1 MSSKRVLNL
10 PAVGI
15 FPRFPDLPVE
25 IQSLIWELAMVESS
39 LLWAG
44 WPDHEMSLLAP
55 ICPIPR
61 LGANDPVGLIP
72 HKLPTG
78 VPSTLDSHPP
88 PSGLAAGT
96 ADSGYDTSL
105 RIMSMTQRSHFTR
118 TGDSWTS
125 SLRKM
130 MIQPD
135 EPSVNAF
142 DGHAA
147 LTLLSV
153 CRLSRQVVL
162 TRRATVKTKQ
172 QAPEKQPATLGDV
185 PLFYPSFKGGSLGGN
200 IFKDQ
205 HTGRSC
211 FIFVL
216 GSDPS
221 KPLLEKPR
229 LVKAKNAYGYSHV
242 AARLGDIEK
251 CVLGSRLSFTQI
263 PDGLN
268 RDRFKDAE
276 DTMWWRPDLGSRVRR
291 PEAGHP
297 FNITPGTILALYS
310 AVLHQLASLQA
321 TECMEGHARND
332 WSVRPHGQWYFSL
345 LEEGKCTHCS
355 KDLLLPFCECY
366 PELIDAEGH
375 IDVMVLLD
383 RYRFEQPEHTQ
394 SIRSYE
400 IGE

>member
-1 MSSKRVLNL
+1 MSSKKTLDL

-15 FPRFPDLPVE
+15 FPQFPDLPTE
-25 IQSLIWELAMVESS
+25 IQSLIWELAIGESS
-39 LLWAG
+39 LLWAQ
-44 WPDHEMSLLAP
+44 WPDNEMSLLAP
-55 ICPIPR
+55 ICPIPK

-72 HKLPTG
+72 YKLPTG
-78 VPSTLDSHPP
+78 VPGTLDSHPP

-105 RIMSMTQRSHFTR
+105 RIMSMTHRSHFTR
-118 TGDSWTS
+118 PGDSWTS

-135 EPSVNAF
+135 EPPSSAF
-142 DGHAA
+142 DDHAA

-162 TRRATVKTKQ
+162 TRRATIRTKQ
-172 QAPEKQPATLGDV
+172 QAPEKQLASLGDV
-185 PLFYPSFKGGSLGGN
+185 PLFYPSFKGGSLCGN

-205 HTGRSC
+205 HSGRSS

-221 KPLLEKPR
+221 KSLLEKPG
-229 LVKAKNAYGYSHV
+229 LGEVKSAYRYSHV

-251 CVLGSRLSFTQI
+251 CVLGSRLSFTQV
-263 PDGLN
+263 PDGLDW
-268 RDRFKDAE
+268 DRFKDAE

-297 FNITPGTILALYS
+297 FYVTSGTILALYS

-321 TECMEGHARND
+321 TKCMEGHARND

-355 KDLLLPFCECY
+355 NDLLLPFCESY
-366 PELIDAEGH
+366 PALIDEEGH
-375 IDVMVLLD
+375 IDVVVLLD
-383 RYRFEQPEHTQ
+383 RHRFEQPEQTQ
-394 SIRSYE
+394 SVRSYE

>member
-1 MSSKRVLNL
+1 MSSKKILNV

-15 FPRFPDLPVE
+15 FLRFPDLPIE
-25 IQSLIWELAMVESS
+25 IQSLIWELAIAESS
-39 LLWAG
+39 LLWAD

-55 ICPIPR
+55 ICLIPK
-61 LGANDPVGLIP
+61 LGAKDPVGLIP
-72 HKLPTG
+72 YKLPTG

-96 ADSGYDTSL
+96 TDSGYDTSL
-105 RIMSMTQRSHFTR
+105 RIMSITHRSHFTR

-135 EPSVNAF
+135 EPSSSAF

-162 TRRATVKTKQ
+162 TRRATVRTKQ
-172 QAPEKQPATLGDV
+172 QAPEKLPGSLGDV
-185 PLFYPSFKGGSLGGN
+185 PLFYPTFKGGSLGGN

-205 HTGRSC
+205 YRGQSC
-211 FIFVL
+211 FISVL

-221 KPLLEKPR
+221 KPLSGKPP
-229 LVKAKNAYGYSHV
+229 LGKVKTAYRYSHV

-251 CVLGSRLSFTQI
+251 CVLGSRLSFTHI
-263 PDGLN
+263 PDGLD

-297 FNITPGTILALYS
+297 FYITPGTILALYS

-321 TECMEGHARND
+321 TICMEGHARND

-345 LEEGKCTHCS
+345 LEEGKCTHCA
-355 KDLLLPFCECY
+355 KDLLLPFCESY

-383 RYRFEQPEHTQ
+383 RHRFEQPEHTQ
-394 SIRSYE
+394 SVRSYE

>member
-1 MSSKRVLNL
+1 MPSNRSSSL
-10 PAVGI
+10 PVVGI
-15 FPRFPDLPVE
+15 FSRFPDLPIE
-25 IQSLIWELAMVESS
+25 IQSLIWGLAIAESS
-39 LLWAG
+39 LLWAH
-44 WPDHEMSLLAP
+44 WPDHEMCLLAP
-55 ICPIPR
+55 ICPIPK
-61 LGANDPVGLIP
+61 LGTNDPVGLIP
-72 HKLPTG
+72 YKLPIG
-78 VPSTLDSHPP
+78 VPSTLNSHPP

-96 ADSGYDTSL
+96 VDSGYDTSL
-105 RIMSMTQRSHFTR
+105 RIMSMTHRSHFTR

-135 EPSVNAF
+135 KPSSNAIS
-142 DGHAA
+142 GHAA

-153 CRLSRQVVL
+153 CHLSRQVVL
-162 TRRATVKTKQ
+162 TRRATIRTKQ
-172 QAPEKQPATLGDV
+172 QAPEQQTASLGDV
-185 PLFYPSFKGGSLGGN
+185 PLFYPSFKGGSLSGN
-200 IFKDQ
+200 VFKDQ
-205 HTGRSC
+205 YRGRSC
-211 FIFVL
+211 FLFIL

-221 KPLLEKPR
+221 KPLLEKSPLR
-229 LVKAKNAYGYSHV
+229 KVKTAYRYSHV

-310 AVLHQLASLQA
+310 AVLHQLASLQV
-321 TECMEGHARND
+321 TKCMEGHARND

-345 LEEGKCTHCS
+345 LEEGKCIYCS
-355 KDLLLPFCECY
+355 NDLLLPFCESY

-383 RYRFEQPEHTQ
+383 RHRFEQPEHTQ
-394 SIRSYE
+394 SVRPYE